1 MLHPDS
7 WLIRFLTRVCDLLF
21 LNIALVLSCC
31 TVVLSGAAVT
41 ALYSITLKMMR
52 GQDYNPVKGFFRALR
67 ENFLTSSFAAVLLLT
82 DVTFLAV
89 LRDALYAETLLMP
102 PAVFVL
108 LAVLAAFLTAL
119 LSYLFPLLARYENT
133 FLNHL
138 GNAVR
143 LSLANLPVT
152 VLITAVNLL
161 PLLIGLLFPALLG
174 VVFAFWLLFGFAAG
188 AWVNSFYLN
197 RIFESREDGG

>member
-31 TVVLSGAAVT
+31 TVVFSGAAVT

-52 GQDYNPVKGFFRALR
+52 GQDCDPVKGFFRALR
-67 ENFLTSSFAAVLLLT
+67 ENFLASSFAAILLLT
-82 DVTFLAV
+82 DVTLLAV
-89 LRDALYAETLLMP
+89 LRGVLYAETLLMP
-102 PAVFVL
+102 PVIFVL
-108 LAVLAAFLTAL
+108 LAILAVFLTAL

-138 GNAVR
+138 GNAIR
-143 LSLANLPVT
+143 LALANLPVT
-152 VLITAVNLL
+152 VLMTTVNLL
-161 PLLIGLLFPALLG
+161 PLLIGLLFPVLLG
-174 VVFAFWLLFGFAAG
+174 AVFAFWLLFGFAAG
-188 AWVNSFYLN
+188 AWMNSFYLN
-197 RIFESREDGG
+197 RIFESREDG

>member
-1 MLHPDS
+1 MLHPNS
-7 WLIRFLTRVCDLLF
+7 WPIRFLTRVCDLLF

-31 TVVLSGAAVT
+31 TVVFSGAGVT

-82 DVTFLAV
+82 DVTLLAV
-89 LRDALYAETLLMP
+89 LRGALYAETLLMP

-108 LAVLAAFLTAL
+108 LAILAVFLTAL

-138 GNAVR
+138 SNAVR
-143 LSLANLPVT
+143 LALANLPVT

-174 VVFAFWLLFGFAAG
+174 VVFAFWLLFGFAVG
-188 AWVNSFYLN
+188 AWINSFYLN
-197 RIFESREDGG
+197 RIFESREDG

>member
-1 MLHPDS
+1 MFHPDS
-7 WLIRFLTRVCDLLF
+7 RLIRFLTRVCDLLF

-31 TVVLSGAAVT
+31 TVIFSGTGVT
-41 ALYSITLKMMR
+41 SLYSITLKMMR
-52 GQDYNPVKGFFRALR
+52 GGDCDPIKGFLRGLR
-67 ENFLTSSFAAVLLLT
+67 ENFLTSSFATVLLLGDIT
-82 DVTFLAV
+82 LLAV
-89 LRDALYAETLLMP
+89 LRGVLYAETLLMP

-108 LAVLAAFLTAL
+108 LAILAVFLTAL

-133 FLNHL
+133 FSHHL
-138 GNAVR
+138 SNAAR
-143 LSLANLPVT
+143 LALANLPVT

-188 AWVNSFYLN
+188 AWINSFYLN
-197 RIFESREDGG
+197 RIFESREDG

>member
-82 DVTFLAV
+82 DVTLLAV
-89 LRDALYAETLLMP
+89 LRGALYAETLLMP

-108 LAVLAAFLTAL
+108 LAILAVFLTAL

-138 GNAVR
+138 SNAVR
-143 LSLANLPVT
+143 LALANLPVT

-174 VVFAFWLLFGFAAG
+174 VVFAFWLLFGFAVG
-188 AWVNSFYLN
+188 AWINSFYLN